1 MSTYL
6 VDSQVNRGRIYKGKT
21 FTNAEQRQ
29 IKLTFCD
36 VRSIWVATRTPM
48 ASAVAKTLAG
58 VEKTMVVCFV
68 ERDFETWVSRCWR
81 TREEEIVRR
90 RLLRSVDLVFGDEL
104 LLATISL
111 AKKRACVIGVRNDI
125 VRF

>member
-1 MSTYL
+1 
-6 VDSQVNRGRIYKGKT
+6 
-21 FTNAEQRQ
+21 
-29 IKLTFCD
+29 
-36 VRSIWVATRTPM
+36 M